1 MSGMIKYLFN
11 RIFFMIVT
19 LFMIAT
25 LMFFLFRLLPGD
37 PTMTVISPA
46 LNSEAQEAMKR
57 QYGLDKPLHEQYIAY
72 LKNNLR
78 LDFGYSFQHSRKVS
92 EMISGRMVNTLFLV
106 LLPMT
111 AAYFL
116 GILGGAFMAWKR
128 GGNLEVGTVIAATA
142 LQSAP
147 VFWLGMLAILFL
159 SVRLDLFPIGH
170 IVTPGLFRE
179 SSFRMYLSLDF
190 LHHLA
195 LPFIVTTLYNLCY
208 PLLLM
213 RGSMLEVLG
222 EDFIELCKIKGLK
235 EKRIL
240 YKHAMRNSFLPI
252 ATTIPMIAG
261 WAVAGS
267 VVIETVFSWPGLGL
281 LMVEGVQTNDYPLV
295 QACFLLIAVITV
307 MGTFVADLLYGWLDP
322 RIVYK

>member
-1 MSGMIKYLFN
+1 MSGMIKYLIN
-11 RIFFMIVT
+11 RTFFMIVT

-72 LKNNLR
+72 LRNNLR

-128 GGNLEVGTVIAATA
+128 GGKLEVGTVILATA

-147 VFWLGMLAILFL
+147 VFWLGMLAIFFF

-170 IVTPGLFRE
+170 I
-179 SSFRMYLSLDF
+179 
-190 LHHLA
+190 
-195 LPFIVTTLYNLCY
+195 
-208 PLLLM
+208 
-213 RGSMLEVLG
+213 
-222 EDFIELCKIKGLK
+222 
-235 EKRIL
+235 
-240 YKHAMRNSFLPI
+240 
-252 ATTIPMIAG
+252 
-261 WAVAGS
+261 
-267 VVIETVFSWPGLGL
+267 
-281 LMVEGVQTNDYPLV
+281 
-295 QACFLLIAVITV
+295 
-307 MGTFVADLLYGWLDP
+307 
-322 RIVYK
+322 